1 MYREFKYFLS
11 KEINVSELKII
22 LNFADKALPLDSTKV
37 HVSVAMYIVISVKQG
52 KMKVNQYP
60 VNLEFLGI

>member
-22 LNFADKALPLDSTKV
+22 LNFADKALPQDSTKV
-37 HVSVAMYIVISVKQG
+37 HVSVANVCG
-52 KMKVNQYP
+52 NQC
-60 VNLEFLGI
+60 VAGQDEG